1 MEFRFG
7 ETIRSIMGTPRPR
20 KVIQME
26 INQLTNEYEL
36 KKVEYRKAA
45 DNESERKK
53 LQKELKDLKHRREIL
68 IEERDRD

>member
-1 MEFRFG
+1 
-7 ETIRSIMGTPRPR
+7 MGTPRPR